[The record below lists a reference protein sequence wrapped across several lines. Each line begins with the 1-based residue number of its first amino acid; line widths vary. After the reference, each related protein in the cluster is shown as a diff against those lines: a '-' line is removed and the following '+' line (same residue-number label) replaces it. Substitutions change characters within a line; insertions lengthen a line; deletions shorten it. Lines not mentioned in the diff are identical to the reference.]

1 VEVVN
6 SEQTSTARRLQ
17 RLIDCVADAIVV
29 IDAQRSITYTNGA
42 ARRVLGSGDDGEGIN
57 PSAVDHVH
65 PDDLLAVV
73 GHFEALLGRPGAETA
88 FTLRLLVRDGVLPVE
103 AIATNLLD
111 DPDVRGVVMSFRNLT
126 NERAFRRQADLLL
139 AALEAT
145 TDLVIVFDS
154 SLRVAHANR
163 AAQQLLALAEGGATL
178 DTVRP
183 LATQQLI
190 EHVALPQ
197 ARRAGVWTGEA
208 LLGGADGLT
217 SMDASLVITTQRDE
231 QDEVVAYTVI
241 ARDITERKL
250 VEVALR
256 RQARQ
261 DPLTGLLNRA
271 GLMDELDRCLNADLD
286 ATVAVLFIDLDHFK
300 IANDSLGHTSG
311 DELLR
316 QVARRL
322 TLAAHSS
329 VLARYGGDEFV
340 VLLPALHDP
349 LDAERTARDIC
360 RALEQPISLGGRPVH
375 LSASI
380 GIALSTDSRASDDL
394 LRSADL
400 AMYRAK
406 ELGRNR
412 WSFFDR
418 TLHDAAHRRLQLN
431 AELHR
436 AIADDQLIVHY
447 QPIVSLP
454 TRALSGFEA
463 LVRWN
468 HPSGLQ
474 LQPGEF
480 LDVAA
485 QAQLMATIDE
495 RVLRV
500 SCHQLRNWHER
511 FPGAKHLTM
520 AVNLSPAQLA
530 RHDLRELIASAL
542 SDSGLT
548 ADQLH
553 LEVSEERLLQ
563 SIEGTAAALAAI
575 RSLGVKVA
583 IDDFGTDH
591 SSLAYLS
598 ALQVDMLKIDRGF
611 LLGAGQHAGQVVM
624 GAVAG
629 LARQLGLVTVAEG
642 VETNDQ
648 LGVVERVGIDA
659 AQGFLFARPMPGD
672 DAAVLVAAMAS

>member
-1 VEVVN
+1 
-6 SEQTSTARRLQ
+6 
-17 RLIDCVADAIVV
+17 
-29 IDAQRSITYTNGA
+29 
-42 ARRVLGSGDDGEGIN
+42 
-57 PSAVDHVH
+57 
-65 PDDLLAVV
+65 
-73 GHFEALLGRPGAETA
+73 
-88 FTLRLLVRDGVLPVE
+88 
-103 AIATNLLD
+103 
-111 DPDVRGVVMSFRNLT
+111 
-126 NERAFRRQADLLL
+126 LLL
-139 AALEAT
+139 AAVEAT
-145 TDLVIVFDS
+145 TDLVIVFDP
-154 SLRVAHANR
+154 SLNVAHANR
-163 AAQQLLALAEGGATL
+163 AAQELLALPDVGATIDL
-178 DTVRP
+178 VRP
-183 LATQQLI
+183 AATQQLI
-190 EHVALPQ
+190 EHIALPQ
-197 ARRAGVWTGEA
+197 ARRTGVWTGEA
-208 LLGGADGLT
+208 LLGGADGCA

-231 QDEVVAYTVI
+231 QDEVVAYAVI

-271 GLMDELDRCLNADLD
+271 GLMDELDRCLGADLD

-322 TLAAHSS
+322 TLAAHPSI
-329 VLARYGGDEFV
+329 LARYGGDEFV
-340 VLLPALHDP
+340 ALLPDLRNP
-349 LDAERTARDIC
+349 LDAERTARQIC
-360 RALEQPISLGGRPVH
+360 QALEQPISLGGRPVH

-418 TLHDAAHRRLQLN
+418 KLHDAAHRRLQLN

-454 TRALSGFEA
+454 TRTLSGFEA

-468 HPSGLQ
+468 HPSGRQ

-485 QAQLMATIDE
+485 QAQLMPTIDE
-495 RVLRV
+495 RVLHV
-500 SCHQLRNWHER
+500 SCAQLHSWHDR
-511 FPGAKHLTM
+511 FPCAKHLTM
-520 AVNLSPAQLA
+520 AVNLSPSQLA
-530 RHDLRELIASAL
+530 RHDLREVIAFAL
-542 SDSGLT
+542 GQSGLR

-553 LEVSEERLLQ
+553 LEVSEEKLLQ
-563 SIEGTAAALAAI
+563 SIDTTAEALASI

-611 LLGAGQHAGQVVM
+611 LLGADHHAGQVVM

-642 VETNDQ
+642 VETDDQ
-648 LGVVERVGIDA
+648 LDVVERVGIDA
-659 AQGFLFARPMPGD
+659 AQGFLFARPMPGE
-672 DAAVLVAAMAS
+672 DAELLVAAMVH